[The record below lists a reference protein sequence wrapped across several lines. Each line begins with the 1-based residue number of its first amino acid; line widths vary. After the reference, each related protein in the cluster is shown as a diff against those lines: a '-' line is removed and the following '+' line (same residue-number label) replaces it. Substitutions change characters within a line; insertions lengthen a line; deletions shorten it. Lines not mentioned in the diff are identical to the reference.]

1 MDDFVSVTA
10 GTVSP
15 AEFFD
20 PANIGRIMSAASAP
34 AGA

>member
-1 MDDFVSVTA
+1 VSIVA

-20 PANIGRIMSAASAP
+20 PENIGRIMSLAAT
-34 AGA
+34 GA